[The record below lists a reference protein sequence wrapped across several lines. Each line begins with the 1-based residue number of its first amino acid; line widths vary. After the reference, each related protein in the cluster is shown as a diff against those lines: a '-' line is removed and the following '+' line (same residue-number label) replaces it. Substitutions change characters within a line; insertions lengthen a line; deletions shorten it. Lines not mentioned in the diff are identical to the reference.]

1 MSLMTYATELNKS
14 AQKYR
19 KQLLQVPSIGLTELI
34 PYMTGMP
41 GVTYKQT
48 VGEIFANSQL
58 RPYDGNVNNVDT
70 TELHERTLET
80 FLGSLVELF
89 DPNALRQTLYAQLRA
104 NVDSMQDPEMNK
116 AMLFA
121 IMDSVMSYLGSA
133 AWNGVR
139 NASGT
144 TTKDLFNG
152 FDTLTA
158 TEIAAATIS
167 EAIGNLTILT
177 DAITNTNAFD
187 VLRAIWKAA
196 PAELRQKK
204 AYVFLDPDVLIDYE
218 EDYMTTVGATP
229 YNTGFNKKT
238 LEGTGSLWEFVP
250 MVGKVGSG
258 YIHVS
263 TKQNMLY
270 GYGAGV
276 ENETIEIRRG
286 DNPFKL
292 QFILAMFFGVQFATL
307 NKKELFV
314 AQLPAGSGSV

>member
-1 MSLMTYATELNKS
+1 MSLMTYATALNAS
-14 AQKYR
+14 AQKYK
-19 KQLLQVPSIGLTELI
+19 KQLLQLPSVGLTELI

-58 RPYDGNVNNVDT
+58 RPYDGSINNVDT

-104 NVDSMQDPEMNK
+104 NTDSVTDAEFSK

-121 IMDSVMSYLGSA
+121 IMDSVMTYLGPA
-133 AWNGVR
+133 AWKAVR
-139 NASGT
+139 NSAGT
-144 TTKDLFNG
+144 TTLDLFNG
-152 FDTLTA
+152 FDTITA
-158 TEIAAATIS
+158 TEIGLATVS
-167 EAIGNLTILT
+167 EAVGNLTILT
-177 DAITNTNAFD
+177 EAISNTNAFD
-187 VLRAIWKAA
+187 QMRAIYKAA
-196 PAELRQKK
+196 PAELRTKK
-204 AYVFLDPDVLIDYE
+204 AAVFCAPDILFNYE
-218 EDYMTTVGATP
+218 EDYMTTVGANL
-229 YNTGFNKKT
+229 YNTNYQKKVV
-238 LEGTGSLWEFVP
+238 EGTGGLWEFVP
-250 MVGKVGSG
+250 MVGKVSSD
-258 YIHVS
+258 YIHIS

-276 ENETIEIRRG
+276 ENESIEIRRG

-314 AQLPAGSGSV
+314 AQLAAGSE